1 LAFSKLIFIS
11 SHYKS
16 AEGMQHGCVVV
27 ACLGLGRLQRDDSAV
42 GKVLRQ
48 IEVLQQPSAFL
59 VAHLSLATET
69 PAEEEAQECFRL
81 YKDLPSKA
89 EEV

>member
-1 LAFSKLIFIS
+1 
-11 SHYKS
+11 
-16 AEGMQHGCVVV
+16 MRHGCVVV
-27 ACLGLGRLQRDDSAV
+27 ACLGLGRLKRDDSAV

-48 IEVLQQPSAFL
+48 VEVLQQPSAFL

-69 PAEEEAQECFRL
+69 PAEKEAKECFRL
-81 YKDLPSKA
+81 YKASGGNLPPEA